1 VLNVGIALAHLDVES
16 QVVAL
21 GGGATR
27 ELADADL
34 ARLGVARRW
43 VDARHPT
50 RICTTLVEPDGR
62 ITELVENAGPAAPEE
77 LAAFRDGYAA
87 TVATAQTA
95 VLIGSLPEG
104 TPSDY
109 YRRLLEATPCPAVLD
124 ARGPELFSALAA
136 RPFCVKPNREEL
148 AKTVG
153 RSLDSP
159 GALHA
164 AMRELNERGAEWVVV
179 TDGPRAVWASSA
191 ERLLK
196 VEPPSVS
203 VVNPIASG
211 DCLAAGLAWGIA
223 EGLNFADALRRGVA
237 AASENCRTLL
247 PGRLDRQRVLAAAE
261 GIVVETM

>member
-1 VLNVGIALAHLDVES
+1 
-16 QVVAL
+16 
-21 GGGATR
+21 
-27 ELADADL
+27 
-34 ARLGVARRW
+34 
-43 VDARHPT
+43 
-50 RICTTLVEPDGR
+50 
-62 ITELVENAGPAAPEE
+62 
-77 LAAFRDGYAA
+77 
-87 TVATAQTA
+87 

-124 ARGPELFSALAA
+124 ARGPELLSALAV

-148 AKTVG
+148 ARTVG

-159 GALHA
+159 AELHA

-179 TDGPRAVWASSA
+179 TDGPHFVWASNS

-223 EGLNFADALRRGVA
+223 EGLNVADALRRGVA

-247 PGRLDRQRVLAAAE
+247 PGRLDRQRVLGAAE